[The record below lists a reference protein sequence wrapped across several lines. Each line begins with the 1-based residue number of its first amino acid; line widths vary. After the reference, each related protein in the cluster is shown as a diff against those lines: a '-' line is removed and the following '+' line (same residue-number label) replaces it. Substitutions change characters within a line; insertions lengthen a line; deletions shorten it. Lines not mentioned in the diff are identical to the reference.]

1 MRREGLRGQAWA
13 VFTDITS
20 ASSALR
26 TLQDFPFFGRPLKIQ
41 YAITKSDA
49 AAKADGS
56 WKMDLRT
63 RSQKIA
69 ASLSAA
75 GGGGG
80 GGERQG
86 PSSTH
91 DAHGYGGD
99 IGQPNKTLFIEDLPE
114 ATTEAMLSLL
124 FQQFPGYQ
132 ETRMVAGRPGIAF
145 VDFDSDGQAGV
156 AMSGL
161 QGFKVTPTNAMK
173 LTYAKQ

>member
-1 MRREGLRGQAWA
+1 MRREGLRGQAWV

-26 TLQDFPFFGRPLKIQ
+26 SLQDFPFFGRPLKLQ

-49 AAKADGS
+49 AAKADGT

-69 ASLSAA
+69 APLAA
-75 GGGGG
+75 GGGGQ
-80 GGERQG
+80 R

-91 DAHGYGGD
+91 DAHGYCDD

-124 FQQFPGYQ
+124 FQQFSGYQ

-161 QGFKVTPTNAMK
+161 QGFKVTPTNTMK

>member
-1 MRREGLRGQAWA
+1 MRREGLRGQAWV

-26 TLQDFPFFGRPLKIQ
+26 ALQDFPFFGRPLKIQ

-49 AAKADGS
+49 AAKADGT

-63 RSQKIA
+63 RTQKIA
-69 ASLSAA
+69 VPLAA
-75 GGGGG
+75 GGAGG
-80 GGERQG
+80 QQH
-86 PSSTH
+86 PSSTL
-91 DAHGYGGD
+91 GNGD
-99 IGQPNKTLFIEDLPE
+99 DMGQPNKTLFIEDLPE
-114 ATTEAMLSLL
+114 ATTEAMLSML